1 MLMCA
6 DGKYSP
12 GYISVMVSTVERF
25 ADYLGN
31 PIALTRPPGRTNTVP
46 ITLTEAEIAI
56 ILHTTKNIR
65 EKAMLTTLAYSGIRN
80 NEFCHLKV
88 RDADIPNGLLR
99 IEERKFNKQRTVA
112 VTGECLAVLE
122 EYIAGR
128 KAKLEAQGKSLQPDD
143 LLFVTN
149 RHGYELESQ
158 DLRKIVHVAAKRAG
172 HHAARLAA
180 PDAPFAGHQHEQP
193 GRSHA
198 DDPGPVGPR
207 LHRIDHGVRASQ
219 PARPHRRLPPA
230 RAVVPVSAEGRSLP
244 RRPCFS
250 NCRELPYHLNPA

>member
-1 MLMCA
+1 MLMRA

-180 PDAPFAGHQHEQP
+180 LAAAFAGYQHGQPQRAPSHHQ
-193 GRSHA
+193 R
-198 DDPGPVGPR
+198 PVGTR
-207 LHRIDHGVRASQ
+207 LHSIHDDLRASQ
-219 PARPHRRLPPA
+219 QERTRQRLPAACPIVSVS
-230 RAVVPVSAEGRSLP
+230 RAGRGFSLRP
-244 RRPCFS
+244 RSP
-250 NCRELPYHLNPA
+250 NCGNFP